1 MENENDTS
9 GIKLDHDDYD
19 ETDQPAPRR
28 RRPSIL
34 LIIVIFI
41 VAENIIIPPRYQVSN
56 NIVLGMIWVYKGTAS
71 EAFKKSGMIKC
82 RFYPT
87 CSEYGRLV
95 LLHDGFLVG
104 SVRAVYRILRCNP
117 FNHGPHEDWP
127 YEGAWDDTLQL
138 PQPYLHPVEIEHLP
152 PRADD
157 VEDTEAE
164 QVDMED
170 VGF

>member
-9 GIKLDHDDYD
+9 GIKLDHDDD
-19 ETDQPAPRR
+19 DSEQPAVRGW
-28 RRPSIL
+28 RPSVL

-41 VAENIIIPPRYQVSN
+41 AAENLIIPPRYQVSN
-56 NIVLGMIWVYKGTAS
+56 NIVLGLIWVYQETAS
-71 EAFKKSGMIKC
+71 KAFKSSGMVKC

-95 LLHDGFLVG
+95 LLHDGFIVG
-104 SVRAVYRILRCNP
+104 SARAAYRVLRCNP

-127 YEGAWDDTLQL
+127 YEGAWIETKQL
-138 PQPYLHPVEIEHLP
+138 PQPYLHLDKVEHLP
-152 PRADD
+152 PWTEGF
-157 VEDTEAE
+157 EDTEE
-164 QVDMED
+164 ERVDVKE